1 MIERTTAGRPRY
13 EQDRE
18 VFLARAVTLSTAVRV
33 ALDAVVTDSSGVRA
47 MGRTLGI
54 DKSLASKVMRIARAS
69 DSIEVF
75 AVLPGTQG
83 WTRFC
88 AALAEVGLDDARLT
102 AVRDAIDLLESE
114 MASRGV
120 SRDRVRSWAETDRP
134 AGGSAES
141 SRCRS
146 ELTQAN
152 AAVWGIGGEA
162 LLRSHIAVAAG
173 DPTRH
178 GTGTAT
184 TIHGLH
190 RTRPGPDWP
199 IHRCLAD
206 AGEMRDEVAIDCRD
220 LCSEQGRLETG
231 VLENLNGSFRVFRGR
246 ESGPSNR
253 VDMVFAELHSEAS
266 RPPTEFQTTMLV
278 PTAVAVFDLLLTGSV
293 PLEPPPRFWS
303 SSEIGGVPRRAS
315 LGSAGHLAMSERLE
329 GPTRVSTLDDLVPS
343 ADLVSSDA
351 REAHGLAV
359 QRTLERL
366 GAEVTHLVRYR
377 LVVPH
382 PVMSSSVHLAF
393 EPPGNPED

>member
-1 MIERTTAGRPRY
+1 MIDPGADRGPRFENDRRVL
-13 EQDRE
+13 EQ
-18 VFLARAVTLSTAVRV
+18 RAVALSTAVRG
-33 ALDAVVTDSSGVRA
+33 ALDEVVTVSNGVRA
-47 MGRTLGI
+47 TGRTLGI
-54 DKSLASKVMRIARAS
+54 DKSLASKVVRIALAS
-69 DSIEVF
+69 DATAVF
-75 AVLPGTQG
+75 ATLPGSQG
-83 WTRFC
+83 WSRFC
-88 AALAEVGLDDARLT
+88 RALAEVGLDGARLK
-102 AVRDAIDLLESE
+102 AVRDAIDIFESE
-114 MASRGV
+114 LAGRGI
-120 SRDRVRSWAETDRP
+120 SRDRLRSWSETDRP

-141 SRCRS
+141 SRRRS

-152 AAVWGIGGEA
+152 AAVWGIGGDA

-173 DPTRH
+173 DPPRH

-206 AGEMRDEVAIDCRD
+206 GGEMRDEVAIDCRD
-220 LCSEQGRLETG
+220 LCSEQGRSETG

-246 ESGPSNR
+246 DSGPSNR
-253 VDMVFAELHSEAS
+253 VDMVFAERHSEAS
-266 RPPTEFQTTMLV
+266 GPPAEFQTTILV
-278 PTAVAVFDLLLTGSV
+278 PTAVAVFDLLLAGSV
-293 PLEPPPRFWS
+293 PLEPAPRFWS

-351 REAHGLAV
+351 HEAHGLAV

-366 GAEVTHLVRYR
+366 GADATDLVRYR
-377 LVVPH
+377 LVLPH